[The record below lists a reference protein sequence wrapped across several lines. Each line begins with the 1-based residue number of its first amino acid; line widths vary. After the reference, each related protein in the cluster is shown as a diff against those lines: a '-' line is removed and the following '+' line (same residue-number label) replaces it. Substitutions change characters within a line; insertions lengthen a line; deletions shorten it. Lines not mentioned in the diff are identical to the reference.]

1 MSPALAPIS
10 ELTPEVKMTTGKKP
24 ASDAGRIL
32 SNPKSTPKQ
41 KEIAASDLAQAKRH
55 PKGKK

>member
-1 MSPALAPIS
+1 
-10 ELTPEVKMTTGKKP
+10 MTTGKKV
-24 ASDAGRIL
+24 ASDAGKVL

-55 PKGKK
+55 PKGR

>member
-1 MSPALAPIS
+1 
-10 ELTPEVKMTTGKKP
+10 VKMTTGKKP